1 VLSAT
6 LTANMGRA
14 FLIVISAVAAF
25 AAPDDS
31 WSKVRNLM
39 TGTEVRVVKTDSVTP
54 VIARFAELT
63 DENLLVIVKN
73 QELAIAK
80 ENIER
85 VEYSPQKSRLT
96 TESKSTTNSYEVDT
110 TKPNPRARP
119 STLYSSGVSIADK
132 VPFETIY
139 RRTPTAVKK

>member
-1 VLSAT
+1 MLFAT

-14 FLIVISAVAAF
+14 FLIVICAVAAF
-25 AAPDDS
+25 AAHDDS
-31 WSKVRNLM
+31 WSKVRDLK

-63 DENLLVIVKN
+63 DENLLVTVKN
-73 QELAIAK
+73 QELAIAREK
-80 ENIER
+80 IER
-85 VEYSPQKSRLT
+85 VEYRPQKSRLT

-110 TKPNPRARP
+110 TKPSPRGGP
-119 STLYSSGVSIADK
+119 STSYSSGVSIADN

-139 RRTPTAVKK
+139 RRTPAAVKR